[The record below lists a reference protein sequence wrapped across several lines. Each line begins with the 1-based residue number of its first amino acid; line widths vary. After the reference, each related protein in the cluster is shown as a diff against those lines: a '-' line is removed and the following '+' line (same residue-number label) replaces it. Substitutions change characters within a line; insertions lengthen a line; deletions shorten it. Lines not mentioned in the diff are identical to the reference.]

1 MANKTQLGGA
11 LRELRKEKGSSL
23 VQVADAT
30 GISKSFLSLVES
42 GRSDITIGRLLRL
55 VSFYGANI
63 SDLLPPDDL
72 HDATVVKRADQR
84 ELQSPAEGIRIFLL
98 ARNQD
103 RKMTPSLGV
112 IEPSGASAREQLVD
126 HLVGETIADRFRELE
141 RLAAGRPLRSP
152 SGLAPRPAGAL
163 IQINAGLRRHDA
175 PSISSCL
182 HSGSDTPSN
191 IGRHLS

>member
-1 MANKTQLGGA
+1 VASKTQLGGA
-11 LRELRKEKGSSL
+11 LRELRREKGSSL

-63 SDLLPPDDL
+63 SDLLPPDDA

-112 IEPSGASAREQLVD
+112 IEPSGASAEKAG
-126 HLVGETIADRFRELE
+126 HAGEEFLHVLQGTITLDFGDGEPISLEEGDSAYFKADR
-141 RLAAGRPLRSP
+141 P
-152 SGLAPRPAGAL
+152 
-163 IQINAGLRRHDA
+163 
-175 PSISSCL
+175 
-182 HSGSDTPSN
+182 HSYRNTSDGITRFLTVATPPTF
-191 IGRHLS
+191 